1 LVSKKADSQRAIDV
15 GAAAFSKGA
24 GGHFA
29 GRFRAEDRGKL
40 PFEEAVRQAV
50 GVFAKQ
56 AGELRPYVKS
66 QRDAARYAAIFNFY
80 TLFVYLVADMVRLPS
95 EIINNLTR
103 GHAVNSP
110 SARGSRVLLSSSR
123 LRR

>member
-1 LVSKKADSQRAIDV
+1 MLKESGTVTAREV
-15 GAAAFSKGA
+15 
-24 GGHFA
+24 
-29 GRFRAEDRGKL
+29 
-40 PFEEAVRQAV
+40 
-50 GVFAKQ
+50 
-56 AGELRPYVKS
+56 RPYVKS